1 MPALYEHLGI
11 RFYYPENWSLVDE
24 ELEAW
29 PRSVTVQSE
38 ETSFFSLH
46 VYPARQAMG
55 EIIDTVIESI
65 REVYPELEILEA
77 KEKVGDVPAQG
88 VDICFFFLDLLV
100 EAKIDVDELLAL
112 IDGKHDGDIG
122 FLFSGQINLDTLDG
136 ITRCRAFMAPRAAPN
151 SARSIVQKWATGK
164 QLPIADF
171 DAFWELK
178 HEVYNLFIG
187 APHGAALDA
196 IAQVYMRSN
205 LALFS
210 PDDFLFTE
218 RSFRGRHRQLFAYLD
233 QASRP
238 KGILYDQPP
247 RDWMSQEVRL
257 KVRSFFICK
266 DIAPL
271 KSESINARYKQ
282 TKLYQTST
290 LGDLIGWAS

>member
-1 MPALYEHLGI
+1 VADLANLYARSAELPESRRILLIAAALLHDVGHGPL
-11 RFYYPENWSLVDE
+11 SHT
-24 ELEAW
+24 LEAVFDE
-29 PRSVTVQSE
+29 RFGINHHSMTRQIVTG
-38 ETSFFSLH
+38 ETK
-46 VYPARQAMG
+46 MG
-55 EIIDTVIESI
+55 QEI
-65 REVYPELEILEA
+65 
-77 KEKVGDVPAQG
+77 
-88 VDICFFFLDLLV
+88 LDLLV

-210 PDDFLFTE
+210 PDDFLLTE
-218 RSFRGRHRQLFAYLD
+218 RSFRGRHRQLFAYL
-233 QASRP
+233 
-238 KGILYDQPP
+238 
-247 RDWMSQEVRL
+247 
-257 KVRSFFICK
+257 
-266 DIAPL
+266 
-271 KSESINARYKQ
+271 N
-282 TKLYQTST
+282 KLHGLRGYYAIS
-290 LGDLIGWAS
+290 LLEIG